1 MKKLR
6 FLIYIITI
14 VLSYLY
20 LYPEYNNIYV
30 IFLPAIVLELI
41 YSFFNFQ
48 KKLIEIIILGLLF
61 VGGVTYVKLD
71 KDSKKELHQKA
82 ECMIKCDT
90 KELDKVENNK
100 CFCKDGTV
108 VEITVTK

>member
-6 FLIYIITI
+6 FLIYLVTI
-14 VLSYLY
+14 VLSYIFI
-20 LYPEYNNIYV
+20 YPEYNNICV

-41 YSFFNFQ
+41 YGFFNFQ

-71 KDSKKELHQKA
+71 KDAKKEVNQKA
-82 ECMIKCDT
+82 ECMIKC
-90 KELDKVENNK
+90 EAAGLNKVENNK
-100 CFCKDGTV
+100 CICKDGKI